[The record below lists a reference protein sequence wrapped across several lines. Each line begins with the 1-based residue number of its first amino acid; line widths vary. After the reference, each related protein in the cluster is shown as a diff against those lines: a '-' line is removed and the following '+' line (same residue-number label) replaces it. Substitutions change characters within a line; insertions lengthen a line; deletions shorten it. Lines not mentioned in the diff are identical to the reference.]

1 MKIFNNSKTMN
12 LFNFVCLKKCKSN
25 CYTKNIQWHAL
36 VHCFNKK
43 KNQLKMNKNIAFAHI
58 ET

>member
-43 KNQLKMNKNIAFAHI
+43 KIIKNIAFAHI